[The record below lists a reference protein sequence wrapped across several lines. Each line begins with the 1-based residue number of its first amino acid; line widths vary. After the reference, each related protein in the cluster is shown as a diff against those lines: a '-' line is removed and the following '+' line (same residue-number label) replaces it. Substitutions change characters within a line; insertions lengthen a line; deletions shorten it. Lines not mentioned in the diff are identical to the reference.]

1 MSEPFVF
8 DPRCTLCKYPFGA
21 VPLGAPVT
29 LHVRPEGREG
39 FVRCALLLRAEF
51 AGEEREWELQA
62 EGWDGE
68 RQRFSLT
75 FPAPE
80 TPELCWYAFRLTR
93 ADGSVRYLDASGWAD
108 QPQHRWQMTV
118 YDAASPT
125 PGWFGEGLTYQIF
138 PDRFCR
144 SRLPDMAEMPAGRR
158 LHGNWEDIPD
168 YLPDG
173 DGEYCR
179 DFFGGD
185 LAGIRGKLPYL
196 RELGV
201 ETLYLCPIFEASSN
215 HRYNTGDYRRID
227 PMLGTEEDFRA
238 LCQEAHALGIRVIL
252 DGVFNHNG
260 RDSRYFN
267 ADGRYDTLGAAQ
279 SQDSPYYPW
288 FHFHP
293 WPTDYDAWWGIRD
306 LPAVNEDAPSYRDF
320 IFGGEDSV
328 IRHWLRAGADGWR
341 LDVAD
346 ELPDDFISGIRQA
359 MDETK
364 PGCLLLGEVWE
375 DGSNKIAYSQRRRY
389 LLGGE
394 THCLMNYP
402 FRTAALCYLRGG
414 DAAEFRESMETLREN
429 YPAPAFLSAMNFLGT
444 HDTPRVL
451 SLLGEGQAPAE
462 KAERAVY
469 RLDPEEERLG
479 KERWKLASALLYAF
493 PGSPMLFYGDEAG
506 LQGLEDPFC
515 RGGYPWGREDGDLL
529 AWFRLLGRVRK
540 RPSLRRG
547 DLTWLHAQG
556 PLLAFRRQA
565 EGETTAAA
573 FNAGDADETLTLP
586 WEGREALDL
595 LTGQRFAAWEGRIA
609 LRLPARGAVLLA
621 ETER

>member
-39 FVRCALLLRAEF
+39 FVRCALLLRREF
-51 AGEEREWELQA
+51 AGEEREFELQA

-238 LCQEAHALGIRVIL
+238 LCAEAHDLGIRVIL

-346 ELPDDFISGIRQA
+346 ELPDDFIAGIRQA

-402 FRTAALCYLRGG
+402 FRTAALCYLWGG

-462 KAERAVY
+462 KAERAVF
-469 RLDPEEERLG
+469 RLRPEEERLG

-515 RGGYPWGREDGDLL
+515 RGGYPWGREDEELL

>member
-39 FVRCALLLRAEF
+39 FVRCALLLRREF
-51 AGEEREWELQA
+51 AGEDWEWELQA

-158 LHGNWEDIPD
+158 LHGNWEDVPD

-185 LAGIRGKLPYL
+185 LAGIREKLPYL

-238 LCQEAHALGIRVIL
+238 LCAEAHDLGIRVIL

-346 ELPDDFISGIRQA
+346 ELPDDFIAGIRQA

-469 RLDPEEERLG
+469 RLNPEEERLG

-595 LTGQRFAAWEGRIA
+595 LTGQRFAAWEGRIT

>member
-1 MSEPFVF
+1 M
-8 DPRCTLCKYPFGA
+8 
-21 VPLGAPVT
+21 
-29 LHVRPEGREG
+29 
-39 FVRCALLLRAEF
+39 
-51 AGEEREWELQA
+51 
-62 EGWDGE
+62 
-68 RQRFSLT
+68 
-75 FPAPE
+75 
-80 TPELCWYAFRLTR
+80 
-93 ADGSVRYLDASGWAD
+93 
-108 QPQHRWQMTV
+108 
-118 YDAASPT
+118 
-125 PGWFGEGLTYQIF
+125 
-138 PDRFCR
+138 
-144 SRLPDMAEMPAGRR
+144 
-158 LHGNWEDIPD
+158 
-168 YLPDG
+168 
-173 DGEYCR
+173 
-179 DFFGGD
+179 
-185 LAGIRGKLPYL
+185 
-196 RELGV
+196 

-238 LCQEAHALGIRVIL
+238 LCAEAHALGIRVIL

-260 RDSRYFN
+260 KDSRYFN
-267 ADGRYDTLGAAQ
+267 ADGRYGTVGAAQ

-306 LPAVNEDAPSYRDF
+306 LPAVNESAPSYRDF
-320 IFGGEDSV
+320 IFEGEDSV

-346 ELPDDFISGIRQA
+346 ELPDDFIAGIRQA

-375 DGSNKIAYSQRRRY
+375 DGSNKIAYSQRRKY

-414 DAAEFRESMETLREN
+414 DAADFRESMETIREN
-429 YPAPAFLSAMNFLGT
+429 YPAPAFQSAMNFLGT

-451 SLLGEGQAPAE
+451 SLLGEGQTPAD
-462 KAERAVY
+462 KAERAAF
-469 RLDPEEERLG
+469 RLRPEEERLG

-515 RGGYPWGREDGDLL
+515 RGGYPWGREDEDLL
-529 AWFRLLGRVRK
+529 AWFRLLGRLRK

-573 FNAGDADETLTLP
+573 FNAGDAEAALTLP

-609 LRLPARGAVLLA
+609 LCLPARGAVLLTEA
-621 ETER
+621 ER

>member
-158 LHGNWEDIPD
+158 LHENWEDVPD

-238 LCQEAHALGIRVIL
+238 LCAEAHDLGIRVIL

-320 IFGGEDSV
+320 IFAGEDSV
-328 IRHWLRAGADGWR
+328 IRHWLRSGADGWR

-346 ELPDDFISGIRQA
+346 ELPDDFIAGIRQA

-414 DAAEFRESMETLREN
+414 DAAEFRESMETIREN

-573 FNAGDADETLTLP
+573 FNTGDADETLTLP

>member
-8 DPRCTLCKYPFGA
+8 DPRCTLCKYPYGA
-21 VPLGAPVT
+21 VPCGAPVT
-29 LHVRPEGREG
+29 LYVRPEGWEG
-39 FVRCALLLRAEF
+39 FVRCTLLLRQEF
-51 AGEEREWELQA
+51 SGQDREWELPA

-80 TPELCWYAFRLTR
+80 TPELCWYAFRFTR
-93 ADGSVRYLDASGWAD
+93 ADGSVRYLDASGWCSE
-108 QPQHRWQMTV
+108 PQHRWQMTV

-138 PDRFCR
+138 PDRFRR
-144 SRLPDMAEMPAGRR
+144 SHLPDMAKMPWGRR
-158 LHGNWEDIPD
+158 LHENWDDIPD
-168 YLPDG
+168 YLPDE

-185 LAGIRGKLPYL
+185 LAGIREKLPYL

-215 HRYNTGDYRRID
+215 HHYNTGDYRRID

-238 LCQEAHALGIRVIL
+238 LCAEAHALGIRVIL

-260 RDSRYFN
+260 KDSRYFN
-267 ADGRYDTLGAAQ
+267 ADGRYDTVGAAQ

-306 LPAVNEDAPSYRDF
+306 LPAVNESAPSYRDF
-320 IFGGEDSV
+320 IFEGEDSV

-346 ELPDDFISGIRQA
+346 ELPDDFIAGIRQA

-375 DGSNKIAYSQRRRY
+375 DGSNKIAYSQRRKY

-402 FRTAALCYLRGG
+402 FRTAVLCYLRGG
-414 DAAEFRESMETLREN
+414 DAADFRESMETIREN
-429 YPAPAFLSAMNFLGT
+429 YPAPAFQSAMNFLGT

-451 SLLGEGQAPAE
+451 SLLGEGQTPAD
-462 KAERAVY
+462 KAERAAY
-469 RLDPEEERLG
+469 RLSPEEERLG

-515 RGGYPWGREDGDLL
+515 RGGYPWGREDEDLL
-529 AWFRLLGRVRK
+529 AWFRLLGRLRK

-573 FNAGDADETLTLP
+573 FNAGDAEAALTLP

-609 LRLPARGAVLLA
+609 LCLPARGAVLLTEA
-621 ETER
+621 ER

>member
-158 LHGNWEDIPD
+158 LHGNWEDVPD

-185 LAGIRGKLPYL
+185 LAGIREKLPYL

-238 LCQEAHALGIRVIL
+238 LCAEAHDLGIRVIL

-346 ELPDDFISGIRQA
+346 ELPDDFIAGIRQA

-414 DAAEFRESMETLREN
+414 DAAEFRESMETIREN

-573 FNAGDADETLTLP
+573 FNTGDADETLTLP

>member
-75 FPAPE
+75 FQAPE

-346 ELPDDFISGIRQA
+346 ELPDDFIAGIRQA

>member
-238 LCQEAHALGIRVIL
+238 LCAEAHDLGIRVIL

-346 ELPDDFISGIRQA
+346 ELPDDFIAGIRQA

-414 DAAEFRESMETLREN
+414 DAAEFRESMETIREN

-573 FNAGDADETLTLP
+573 FNTGDADETLTLP

>member
-8 DPRCTLCKYPFGA
+8 DPRCTLCKYPYGA
-21 VPLGAPVT
+21 VPCDAPVT
-29 LHVRPEGREG
+29 LHVRPEGWEG
-39 FVRCALLLRAEF
+39 FVRCTLLLRQEF
-51 AGEEREWELQA
+51 SGQDREWELPA

-80 TPELCWYAFRLTR
+80 TPELCWYAFRFTR
-93 ADGSVRYLDASGWAD
+93 VDGSVRYLDASGWCSE
-108 QPQHRWQMTV
+108 PQHRWQMTV

-138 PDRFCR
+138 PDRFRR
-144 SRLPDMAEMPAGRR
+144 SHLPDMAKMPWGRR
-158 LHGNWEDIPD
+158 LHENWDDIPD
-168 YLPDG
+168 YLPDE

-185 LAGIRGKLPYL
+185 LAGIREKLPYL

-215 HRYNTGDYRRID
+215 HHYNTGDYRRID

-238 LCQEAHALGIRVIL
+238 LCAEAHALGIRVIL

-260 RDSRYFN
+260 KDSRYFN
-267 ADGRYDTLGAAQ
+267 ADGRYDTVGAAQ

-306 LPAVNEDAPSYRDF
+306 LPAVNESVPSYRDF
-320 IFGGEDSV
+320 IFEGEDSV

-346 ELPDDFISGIRQA
+346 ELPDDFIAGIRRA
-359 MDETK
+359 MDGTK

-375 DGSNKIAYSQRRRY
+375 DGSNKIAYSQRRKY

-414 DAAEFRESMETLREN
+414 DAADFRESMETIREN
-429 YPAPAFLSAMNFLGT
+429 YPAPAFQSAMNFLGT

-451 SLLGEGQAPAE
+451 SLLGEGQTPAD
-462 KAERAVY
+462 KAERAAF
-469 RLDPEEERLG
+469 RLRPEEERLG

-515 RGGYPWGREDGDLL
+515 RGGYPWGREDEDLL
-529 AWFRLLGRVRK
+529 AWFRLLGRLRK

-573 FNAGDADETLTLP
+573 FNAGDAEAALTLP

-609 LRLPARGAVLLA
+609 LCLPARGAVLLTEA
-621 ETER
+621 ER

>member
-39 FVRCALLLRAEF
+39 FVRCALLLRREF
-51 AGEEREWELQA
+51 AGEDWEWELQA

-158 LHGNWEDIPD
+158 LHGNWEDVPD

-185 LAGIRGKLPYL
+185 LAGIREKLPYL

-238 LCQEAHALGIRVIL
+238 LCAEAHDLGIRVIL

-346 ELPDDFISGIRQA
+346 ELPDDFIAGIRQA

-375 DGSNKIAYSQRRRY
+375 DGSNKIAYSQRRKY

-414 DAAEFRESMETLREN
+414 DAADFRESMETIREN
-429 YPAPAFLSAMNFLGT
+429 YPAPAFQSAMNFLGT

-451 SLLGEGQAPAE
+451 SLLGEGQTPAD
-462 KAERAVY
+462 KAERATY
-469 RLDPEEERLG
+469 RLSPEEERLG

-515 RGGYPWGREDGDLL
+515 RGGYPWGQEDGDLL

-595 LTGQRFAAWEGRIA
+595 LTGQRFAAWEGRIT

>member
-8 DPRCTLCKYPFGA
+8 DPRCTLCKYPYGA
-21 VPLGAPVT
+21 VPCGTPVT
-29 LHVRPEGREG
+29 LHVRPEGWEG
-39 FVRCALLLRAEF
+39 FVRCTLLLRQEF
-51 AGEEREWELQA
+51 SGQDREWELPA

-80 TPELCWYAFRLTR
+80 TPELCWYAFRFTR
-93 ADGSVRYLDASGWAD
+93 ADGSVRYLDASGWCSE
-108 QPQHRWQMTV
+108 PQHRWQMTV

-138 PDRFCR
+138 PDRFRR
-144 SRLPDMAEMPAGRR
+144 SHLPDMAKMPWSRR
-158 LHGNWEDIPD
+158 LHENWDDIPD
-168 YLPDG
+168 YLPDES
-173 DGEYCR
+173 GEYCR

-185 LAGIRGKLPYL
+185 LAGIREKLPYL

-238 LCQEAHALGIRVIL
+238 LCAEAHALGIRVIL

-260 RDSRYFN
+260 KDSRYFN
-267 ADGRYDTLGAAQ
+267 ADGRYGTVGAAQ

-306 LPAVNEDAPSYRDF
+306 LPAVNESAPSYRDF
-320 IFGGEDSV
+320 IFEGEDSV

-346 ELPDDFISGIRQA
+346 ELPDDFIAGIRQA

-375 DGSNKIAYSQRRRY
+375 DGSNKIAYSQRRKY

-414 DAAEFRESMETLREN
+414 DAADFRESMETIREN
-429 YPAPAFLSAMNFLGT
+429 YPAPAFQSAMNFLGT
-444 HDTPRVL
+444 HDTPRGL
-451 SLLGEGQAPAE
+451 SLLGEGQTPAD
-462 KAERAVY
+462 KAERATY
-469 RLDPEEERLG
+469 RLSPEEERLG

-515 RGGYPWGREDGDLL
+515 RGGYPWGREDEDLL
-529 AWFRLLGRVRK
+529 AWFRLLGRLRK

-573 FNAGDADETLTLP
+573 FNAGDAEAALTLP

-609 LRLPARGAVLLA
+609 LCLPARGVVLLTEA
-621 ETER
+621 ER

>member
-144 SRLPDMAEMPAGRR
+144 SHLPDMAEMPAGRR

-238 LCQEAHALGIRVIL
+238 LCAEAHDLGIRVIL

-320 IFGGEDSV
+320 IFGGEDSI

-346 ELPDDFISGIRQA
+346 ELPDDFIAGIRQA

-414 DAAEFRESMETLREN
+414 DAADFRESMETIREN
-429 YPAPAFLSAMNFLGT
+429 YPAPAFQSAMNFLGT

-451 SLLGEGQAPAE
+451 SLLGEGQTPAD
-462 KAERAVY
+462 KAERAAY
-469 RLDPEEERLG
+469 RLRPEEERLG
-479 KERWKLASALLYAF
+479 KERWKLASAMLYAF

>member
-8 DPRCTLCKYPFGA
+8 DPRCTLCKYPYGA
-21 VPLGAPVT
+21 VPCDAPVT
-29 LHVRPEGREG
+29 LHVRPEGWEG
-39 FVRCALLLRAEF
+39 FVRCTLLLRQEF
-51 AGEEREWELQA
+51 SGQDREWELPA

-80 TPELCWYAFRLTR
+80 TPELCWYAFRFTR
-93 ADGSVRYLDASGWAD
+93 VDGSVRYLDASGWCSE
-108 QPQHRWQMTV
+108 PQHRWQMTV

-138 PDRFCR
+138 PDRFRR
-144 SRLPDMAEMPAGRR
+144 SHLPDMAKMPWGRR
-158 LHGNWEDIPD
+158 LHENWDDIPD
-168 YLPDG
+168 YLPDE

-185 LAGIRGKLPYL
+185 LAGIREKLPYL

-215 HRYNTGDYRRID
+215 HHYNTGDYRRID

-238 LCQEAHALGIRVIL
+238 LCAEAHALGIRVIL

-260 RDSRYFN
+260 KDSRYFN
-267 ADGRYDTLGAAQ
+267 ADGRYDTVGAAQ

-306 LPAVNEDAPSYRDF
+306 LPAVNESAPSYRDF
-320 IFGGEDSV
+320 IFEGEDSV

-346 ELPDDFISGIRQA
+346 ELPDDFIAGIRRA
-359 MDETK
+359 MDGTK

-375 DGSNKIAYSQRRRY
+375 DGSNKIAYSQRRKY

-414 DAAEFRESMETLREN
+414 DAADFRESMETIREN
-429 YPAPAFLSAMNFLGT
+429 YPAPAFQSAMNFLGT

-451 SLLGEGQAPAE
+451 SLLGEGQTPAD
-462 KAERAVY
+462 KAERAAF
-469 RLDPEEERLG
+469 RLRPEEERLG

-515 RGGYPWGREDGDLL
+515 RGGYPWGREDEDLL
-529 AWFRLLGRVRK
+529 AWFRLLGRLRK

-573 FNAGDADETLTLP
+573 FNAGDAEAALTLP

-609 LRLPARGAVLLA
+609 LCLPARGAVLLTEA
-621 ETER
+621 ER

>member
-8 DPRCTLCKYPFGA
+8 DPRCTLCKYPYGA
-21 VPLGAPVT
+21 VPCGAPVT
-29 LHVRPEGREG
+29 LHVRPEGWEG
-39 FVRCALLLRAEF
+39 FVRCTLLLRQEF
-51 AGEEREWELQA
+51 SGQDREWELPA

-80 TPELCWYAFRLTR
+80 TPELCWYAFRFTR
-93 ADGSVRYLDASGWAD
+93 ADGSVRYLDASGWCSE
-108 QPQHRWQMTV
+108 PQHRWQMTV

-138 PDRFCR
+138 PDRFRR
-144 SRLPDMAEMPAGRR
+144 SHLPDMAKMPWGRR
-158 LHGNWEDIPD
+158 LHENWDDIPD
-168 YLPDG
+168 YLPDA

-185 LAGIRGKLPYL
+185 LAGIREKLPYL

-238 LCQEAHALGIRVIL
+238 LCAEAHAFGIRVIL

-267 ADGRYDTLGAAQ
+267 ADGHYDTVGAAQ

-306 LPAVNEDAPSYRDF
+306 LPAVNESAPSYRDF
-320 IFGGEDSV
+320 IFEGEDSV

-346 ELPDDFISGIRQA
+346 ELPDDFIAGIRQA
-359 MDETK
+359 MDGTK

-375 DGSNKIAYSQRRRY
+375 DGSNKIAYSQRRKY

-414 DAAEFRESMETLREN
+414 DAADFRESMETIREN
-429 YPAPAFLSAMNFLGT
+429 YPAPAFQSAMNFLGT

-451 SLLGEGQAPAE
+451 SLLGEGQTPAE
-462 KAERAVY
+462 KAERATY
-469 RLDPEEERLG
+469 RLSPEEERLG

-515 RGGYPWGREDGDLL
+515 RGGYPWGREDEDLL
-529 AWFRLLGRVRK
+529 AWFRLLGRLRK

-573 FNAGDADETLTLP
+573 FNAGDAEAALTLP

-609 LRLPARGAVLLA
+609 LCLPARGVVLLTEA
-621 ETER
+621 ER

>member
-39 FVRCALLLRAEF
+39 FVRCALLLRQEF

-93 ADGSVRYLDASGWAD
+93 ADGSVRYLDASGWCSE
-108 QPQHRWQMTV
+108 PQHRWQMTV

-158 LHGNWEDIPD
+158 LHENWDDIPD

-185 LAGIRGKLPYL
+185 LAGIREKLPYL

-238 LCQEAHALGIRVIL
+238 LCAEAHNLGIRVIL

-346 ELPDDFISGIRQA
+346 ELPDDFIAGIRQA

-375 DGSNKIAYSQRRRY
+375 DGSNKIAYSQRRKY

-414 DAAEFRESMETLREN
+414 DAADFRESMETLREN
-429 YPAPAFLSAMNFLGT
+429 YPASAFLSAMNFLGT

-451 SLLGEGQAPAE
+451 SLLGQGQAPAE

-493 PGSPMLFYGDEAG
+493 PGSPMLFYGDEVG

>member
-238 LCQEAHALGIRVIL
+238 LCAEAHALGIRVIL

-346 ELPDDFISGIRQA
+346 ELPDDFIAGIRQA

-414 DAAEFRESMETLREN
+414 DAAEFRESMETIREN

-529 AWFRLLGRVRK
+529 AWFRLLGRLRK
-540 RPSLRRG
+540 RPSLRKG

-573 FNAGDADETLTLP
+573 FNAGDAEAALTLP

>member
-39 FVRCALLLRAEF
+39 FVRCALLLRREF
-51 AGEEREWELQA
+51 AGEEREFELQA

-346 ELPDDFISGIRQA
+346 ELPDDFIAGIRQA

-414 DAAEFRESMETLREN
+414 DAAEFRESMETIREN

-573 FNAGDADETLTLP
+573 FNTGDADETLTLP

-595 LTGQRFAAWEGRIA
+595 LTGQRFATWEGRIA

>member
-8 DPRCTLCKYPFGA
+8 DPRCTLCKYPYGA
-21 VPLGAPVT
+21 VPCGTPVT
-29 LHVRPEGREG
+29 LHVRPEGWEG
-39 FVRCALLLRAEF
+39 FVRCTLLLRQEF
-51 AGEEREWELQA
+51 SGQDREWELPA

-80 TPELCWYAFRLTR
+80 TPELCWYAFRFTR
-93 ADGSVRYLDASGWAD
+93 ADGSVRYLDASGWCSE
-108 QPQHRWQMTV
+108 PQHRWQMTV

-138 PDRFCR
+138 PDRFRR
-144 SRLPDMAEMPAGRR
+144 SHLPDMAKMPWSRR
-158 LHGNWEDIPD
+158 LHENWDDIPD
-168 YLPDG
+168 YLPDES
-173 DGEYCR
+173 GEYCR

-185 LAGIRGKLPYL
+185 LAGIREKLPYL

-238 LCQEAHALGIRVIL
+238 LCAEAHDLGIRVIL

-260 RDSRYFN
+260 KDSRYFN
-267 ADGRYDTLGAAQ
+267 ADGRYGTVGAAQ

-306 LPAVNEDAPSYRDF
+306 LPAVNESAPSYRDF
-320 IFGGEDSV
+320 IFEGEDSV

-346 ELPDDFISGIRQA
+346 ELPDDFIAGIRQA

-375 DGSNKIAYSQRRRY
+375 DGSNKIAYSQRRKY

-402 FRTAALCYLRGG
+402 FRTAALCYLRCG
-414 DAAEFRESMETLREN
+414 DAADFRESMETIREN
-429 YPAPAFLSAMNFLGT
+429 YPAPAFQSAMNFLGT
-444 HDTPRVL
+444 HDTPRGL
-451 SLLGEGQAPAE
+451 SLLGEGQTPAD
-462 KAERAVY
+462 KAERATY
-469 RLDPEEERLG
+469 RLSPEEERLG

-515 RGGYPWGREDGDLL
+515 RGGYPWGREDEDLL
-529 AWFRLLGRVRK
+529 AWFRLLGRLRK

-573 FNAGDADETLTLP
+573 FNAGDAEAALTLP

-609 LRLPARGAVLLA
+609 LCLPARGVVLLTEA
-621 ETER
+621 ER

>member
-39 FVRCALLLRAEF
+39 FVRCALLLRREF

-158 LHGNWEDIPD
+158 LHENWEDVPD

-346 ELPDDFISGIRQA
+346 ELPDDFIAGIRQA

-414 DAAEFRESMETLREN
+414 DAAEFRESMETIREN

>member
-39 FVRCALLLRAEF
+39 FVRCALLLRREF
-51 AGEEREWELQA
+51 AGEDWEWELQA

-158 LHGNWEDIPD
+158 LHGNWEDVPD

-185 LAGIRGKLPYL
+185 LAGIREKLPYL

-238 LCQEAHALGIRVIL
+238 LCAEAHDLGIRVIL

-346 ELPDDFISGIRQA
+346 ELPDDFIAGIRQA

-402 FRTAALCYLRGG
+402 FRTAALCYLWGG
-414 DAAEFRESMETLREN
+414 DAAEFRESMETIREN

-469 RLDPEEERLG
+469 RLNPEEERLG

-515 RGGYPWGREDGDLL
+515 RGGYPWGQEDGDLL

-595 LTGQRFAAWEGRIA
+595 LTGQRFAAWEGRIT

>member
-8 DPRCTLCKYPFGA
+8 DPRCTLCKYPYGA
-21 VPLGAPVT
+21 VPCGAPVT
-29 LHVRPEGREG
+29 LHVRPEGWEG
-39 FVRCALLLRAEF
+39 FVRCTLLLRQEF
-51 AGEEREWELQA
+51 SGQDREWELPA

-80 TPELCWYAFRLTR
+80 TPELCWYAFRFTR
-93 ADGSVRYLDASGWAD
+93 ADGSVRYLDASGWCSE
-108 QPQHRWQMTV
+108 PQHRWQMTV

-138 PDRFCR
+138 PDRFRR
-144 SRLPDMAEMPAGRR
+144 SHLPDMAKMPWGRR
-158 LHGNWEDIPD
+158 LHENWDDIPD
-168 YLPDG
+168 YLPDE

-185 LAGIRGKLPYL
+185 LAGIREKLPYL

-227 PMLGTEEDFRA
+227 PMLGTEEDFQA

-260 RDSRYFN
+260 KDSRYFN
-267 ADGRYDTLGAAQ
+267 ADGRYDTVGAAQ

-306 LPAVNEDAPSYRDF
+306 LPAVNESAPSYRDF
-320 IFGGEDSV
+320 IFEGEDSV

-346 ELPDDFISGIRQA
+346 ELPDDFIAGIRQA
-359 MDETK
+359 MDGTK

-375 DGSNKIAYSQRRRY
+375 DGSNKIAYSQRRKY

-414 DAAEFRESMETLREN
+414 DAADFRESMETIREN
-429 YPAPAFLSAMNFLGT
+429 YPAPAFQSAMNFLGT

-451 SLLGEGQAPAE
+451 SLLGEGQTPAD
-462 KAERAVY
+462 KAERAAF
-469 RLDPEEERLG
+469 RLRPEEERLG

-515 RGGYPWGREDGDLL
+515 RGGYPWGREDEDLL
-529 AWFRLLGRVRK
+529 AWFRLLGRLRK

-573 FNAGDADETLTLP
+573 FNAGDAEAALTLP

-609 LRLPARGAVLLA
+609 LCLPARGAVLLTEA
-621 ETER
+621 ER

>member
-293 WPTDYDAWWGIRD
+293 WPTDYDAGWGIRD

-346 ELPDDFISGIRQA
+346 ELPDDFIAGIRQA

-414 DAAEFRESMETLREN
+414 DAAEFRESMETIREN
-429 YPAPAFLSAMNFLGT
+429 YPAPAFQSAMNFLGT

-451 SLLGEGQAPAE
+451 SILGEGQAPAE

-573 FNAGDADETLTLP
+573 FNTGDADETLTLP

>member
-346 ELPDDFISGIRQA
+346 ELPDDFIAGIRQA

-414 DAAEFRESMETLREN
+414 DAAEFRESMETIREN

-573 FNAGDADETLTLP
+573 FNTGDADETLTLP

>member
-8 DPRCTLCKYPFGA
+8 DPRCTLCKYPYGA
-21 VPLGAPVT
+21 VPCDAPVT
-29 LHVRPEGREG
+29 LHVRPEGWEG
-39 FVRCALLLRAEF
+39 FVRCTLLLRQEF
-51 AGEEREWELQA
+51 SGQDREWELPA

-80 TPELCWYAFRLTR
+80 TPELCWYAFRFTR
-93 ADGSVRYLDASGWAD
+93 ADGSVRYLDASGWCSE
-108 QPQHRWQMTV
+108 PQHRWQMTV

-138 PDRFCR
+138 PDRFRR
-144 SRLPDMAEMPAGRR
+144 SHLPDMAKMPWGRR
-158 LHGNWEDIPD
+158 LHENWDDIPD
-168 YLPDG
+168 YLPDE

-185 LAGIRGKLPYL
+185 LAGIREKLPYL

-215 HRYNTGDYRRID
+215 HHYNTGDYRRID

-238 LCQEAHALGIRVIL
+238 LCAEAHALGIRVIL

-260 RDSRYFN
+260 KDSRYFN
-267 ADGRYDTLGAAQ
+267 ADGRYDTVGAAQ

-306 LPAVNEDAPSYRDF
+306 LPAVNESAPSYRDF
-320 IFGGEDSV
+320 IFEGEDSV

-346 ELPDDFISGIRQA
+346 ELPDDFIAGIRRA
-359 MDETK
+359 MDGTK

-375 DGSNKIAYSQRRRY
+375 DGSNKIAYSQRRKY

-414 DAAEFRESMETLREN
+414 DAADFRESMETIREN
-429 YPAPAFLSAMNFLGT
+429 YPAPAFQSAMNFLGT

-451 SLLGEGQAPAE
+451 SLLGEGQTPAD
-462 KAERAVY
+462 KAERAAF
-469 RLDPEEERLG
+469 RLRPEEERLG

-515 RGGYPWGREDGDLL
+515 RGGYPWGREDEELL
-529 AWFRLLGRVRK
+529 AWFRLLGRLRK

-573 FNAGDADETLTLP
+573 FNAGDAEAALTLP

-609 LRLPARGAVLLA
+609 LCLPARGAVLLTEA
-621 ETER
+621 ER

>member
-8 DPRCTLCKYPFGA
+8 DPRCTLCKFPYGA
-21 VPLGAPVT
+21 VPCGQAVT
-29 LHVRPEGREG
+29 LHVRPEAAAG
-39 FVRCALLLRAEF
+39 FTRCTLLLRQEF
-51 AGEEREWELQA
+51 SGQCRELELAPAGR
-62 EGWDGE
+62 DGE

-80 TPELCWYAFRLTR
+80 EPELCWYSFRLTR
-93 ADGSVRYLDASGWAD
+93 PDGTSRCLDRSGWCDA
-108 QPQHRWQMTV
+108 PSTPWQITV
-118 YDAASPT
+118 YDASLPT
-125 PGWFGEGLTYQIF
+125 PAWFGEGLTYQIF

-144 SRLPDMAEMPAGRR
+144 SHLPDMASLPSGRR
-158 LHGNWEDIPD
+158 LHENWDDTPD
-168 YLPDG
+168 YLPDAE
-173 DGEYCR
+173 GEHCR

-185 LAGIRGKLPYL
+185 LAGIREKLPYL
-196 RELGV
+196 HSLGV
-201 ETLYLCPIFEASSN
+201 EALYLCPIFEASTN

-227 PMLGTEEDFRA
+227 PMLGTEEDFQA
-238 LCQEAHALGIRVIL
+238 LCADAHALGIRVIL

-260 RDSRYFN
+260 KDSRYFN
-267 ADGRYDTLGAAQ
+267 ALGRYDTLGAAQ
-279 SQDSPYYPW
+279 SQDSPYYSW

-306 LPAVNEDAPSYRDF
+306 LPAVNESAPSYRDF
-320 IFGGEDSV
+320 IFEGEDSV

-346 ELPDDFISGIRQA
+346 ELPDDFIAGIRQA

-375 DGSNKIAYSQRRRY
+375 DGSNKIAYSQRRKY
-389 LLGGE
+389 LLGRE

-402 FRTAALCYLRGG
+402 FRSAALDYLRGG
-414 DAAEFRESMETLREN
+414 GAEDFCERMETLREN
-429 YPAPAFLSAMNFLGT
+429 YPAPAFSSAMNFLGT

-451 SLLGEGQAPAE
+451 SLLGAEHTPADKAAQAAF
-462 KAERAVY
+462 
-469 RLDPEEERLG
+469 RLSPEQEALG
-479 KERWKLASALLYAF
+479 KERWKLAAALLYAF

-506 LQGLEDPFC
+506 MQGLEDPFC
-515 RGGYPWGREDGDLL
+515 RGGYPWGREDRDLL
-529 AWFRLLGRVRK
+529 AWFSLLGRLRR

-573 FNAGDADETLTLP
+573 FNASDASQLLTLP
-586 WEGREALDL
+586 WEGREAQDL
-595 LTGQRFAAWEGRIA
+595 LTGQRFAAWQGSLA
-609 LRLPARGAVLLA
+609 LHLPPRSALLLA
-621 ETER
+621 PVEE

>member
-346 ELPDDFISGIRQA
+346 ELPDDFIAGIRQA

>member
-346 ELPDDFISGIRQA
+346 ELPDDFIAGIRQA

-414 DAAEFRESMETLREN
+414 DAAEFRESMETIREN

-493 PGSPMLFYGDEAG
+493 PGSPMLFYGDEVG

>member
-8 DPRCTLCKYPFGA
+8 DPRCTLCKYPYGA
-21 VPLGAPVT
+21 VPCGTPVT

-39 FVRCALLLRAEF
+39 FVRCALLLRQEF
-51 AGEEREWELQA
+51 AGQDREWELPA

-75 FPAPE
+75 FPAPGE
-80 TPELCWYAFRLTR
+80 PELCWYAFRFTR
-93 ADGSVRYLDASGWAD
+93 PDGSVRYLDASGWCPE
-108 QPQHRWQMTV
+108 PQHRWQLTV

-138 PDRFCR
+138 PDRFRR
-144 SRLPDMAEMPAGRR
+144 SHFPDMAKMPWGRR
-158 LHGNWEDIPD
+158 LHENWDDIPD

-185 LAGIRGKLPYL
+185 LAGIREKLPYL

-227 PMLGTEEDFRA
+227 PMLGTEEDFQA

-267 ADGRYDTLGAAQ
+267 ADGRYDTVGAAQ

-306 LPAVNEDAPSYRDF
+306 LPAVNESAPSYRDF
-320 IFGGEDSV
+320 IFAGEDSV
-328 IRHWLRAGADGWR
+328 IRHWLRSGADGWR

-346 ELPDDFISGIRQA
+346 ELPDDFIAGIRQA

-375 DGSNKIAYSQRRRY
+375 DGSNKIAYSQRRKY

-414 DAAEFRESMETLREN
+414 DAADFRESMETLREN
-429 YPAPAFLSAMNFLGT
+429 YPAPAFQSAMNFLGT

-462 KAERAVY
+462 KSQRAVF
-469 RLDPEEERLG
+469 RLSPEEERLG

-515 RGGYPWGREDGDLL
+515 RGGYPWGREDEDLL
-529 AWFRLLGRVRK
+529 AWFRLLGRLRK

-565 EGETTAAA
+565 EGETTAA
-573 FNAGDADETLTLP
+573 FNAGDAEAALTLP
-586 WEGREALDL
+586 WEGREAMDL

-609 LRLPARGAVLLA
+609 LCLPARGAVLLTEA
-621 ETER
+621 ER

>member
-8 DPRCTLCKYPFGA
+8 DPRCTLCKYPYGA
-21 VPLGAPVT
+21 VPCGAPVT
-29 LHVRPEGREG
+29 LHVRPEGWEG
-39 FVRCALLLRAEF
+39 FVRCTLLLRQEF
-51 AGEEREWELQA
+51 SGQDREWELPA

-80 TPELCWYAFRLTR
+80 TPELCWYAFRFTR
-93 ADGSVRYLDASGWAD
+93 ADGSVRYLDASGWCSE
-108 QPQHRWQMTV
+108 PQHRWQMTV

-138 PDRFCR
+138 PDRFRR
-144 SRLPDMAEMPAGRR
+144 SHLPDMAKMSRGRR
-158 LHGNWEDIPD
+158 LHENWDDIPD

-185 LAGIRGKLPYL
+185 LAGIREKLPYL

-260 RDSRYFN
+260 KDSRYFN
-267 ADGRYDTLGAAQ
+267 ADGRYDTVGAAQ

-293 WPTDYDAWWGIRD
+293 WPTDYDAWCGIRD
-306 LPAVNEDAPSYRDF
+306 LPAVNESAPSYRDF
-320 IFGGEDSV
+320 IYGGQDSV

-346 ELPDDFISGIRQA
+346 ELPDDFIAGIRQA

-375 DGSNKIAYSQRRRY
+375 DGSNKIAYSQRRKY

-414 DAAEFRESMETLREN
+414 DAADFRESMETIREN
-429 YPAPAFLSAMNFLGT
+429 YPAPAFQSAMNFLGT

-451 SLLGEGQAPAE
+451 SLLGEGQTPAD
-462 KAERAVY
+462 KAERAAF
-469 RLDPEEERLG
+469 RLGPEDERLG

-515 RGGYPWGREDGDLL
+515 RGGYPWGREDEDLL
-529 AWFRLLGRVRK
+529 AWFRLLGRLRK

-573 FNAGDADETLTLP
+573 FNAGDAEAALTLP

-609 LRLPARGAVLLA
+609 LCLPARGAVLLTEA
-621 ETER
+621 ER

>member
-1 MSEPFVF
+1 
-8 DPRCTLCKYPFGA
+8 
-21 VPLGAPVT
+21 
-29 LHVRPEGREG
+29 
-39 FVRCALLLRAEF
+39 
-51 AGEEREWELQA
+51 
-62 EGWDGE
+62 
-68 RQRFSLT
+68 
-75 FPAPE
+75 
-80 TPELCWYAFRLTR
+80 
-93 ADGSVRYLDASGWAD
+93 
-108 QPQHRWQMTV
+108 MTV

-346 ELPDDFISGIRQA
+346 ELPDDFIAGIRQA

>member
-8 DPRCTLCKYPFGA
+8 DPRCTLCKYPYGA
-21 VPLGAPVT
+21 VPCGAPVT
-29 LHVRPEGREG
+29 LHVRPEGWEG
-39 FVRCALLLRAEF
+39 FVRCTLLLRQEF
-51 AGEEREWELQA
+51 SGQDREWELPA

-80 TPELCWYAFRLTR
+80 TPELCWYAFRFTR
-93 ADGSVRYLDASGWAD
+93 ADGSVRYLDASGWCSE
-108 QPQHRWQMTV
+108 PQHRWQMTV

-138 PDRFCR
+138 PDRFRR
-144 SRLPDMAEMPAGRR
+144 SHLPDMAKMPWGRR
-158 LHGNWEDIPD
+158 LHENWDDIPD
-168 YLPDG
+168 YLPDE

-185 LAGIRGKLPYL
+185 LSGIREKLPYL
-196 RELGV
+196 HELGV

-215 HRYNTGDYRRID
+215 HHYNTGDYRCID

-238 LCQEAHALGIRVIL
+238 LCAEAHALGIRVIL

-260 RDSRYFN
+260 KDSRYFN
-267 ADGRYDTLGAAQ
+267 ADGRYDTVGAAQ

-306 LPAVNEDAPSYRDF
+306 LPAVNESAPSYRDF
-320 IFGGEDSV
+320 IFEGEDSV

-346 ELPDDFISGIRQA
+346 ELPDDFIAGIRRA
-359 MDETK
+359 MDGTK

-375 DGSNKIAYSQRRRY
+375 DGSNKIAYSQRRKY

-414 DAAEFRESMETLREN
+414 DAADFRESMETIREN
-429 YPAPAFLSAMNFLGT
+429 YPAPAFQSAMNFLGT

-451 SLLGEGQAPAE
+451 SLLGEGQTPAD
-462 KAERAVY
+462 KAERAAF
-469 RLDPEEERLG
+469 RLRPEEERLG

-515 RGGYPWGREDGDLL
+515 RGGYPWGQEDEDLL
-529 AWFRLLGRVRK
+529 AWFRLLGRLRK

-573 FNAGDADETLTLP
+573 FNAGDAEAALTLP

-609 LRLPARGAVLLA
+609 LCLPARGAVLLTEA
-621 ETER
+621 ER

>member
-238 LCQEAHALGIRVIL
+238 LCAEAHDLGIRVIL

-320 IFGGEDSV
+320 IFGGEDSI

-346 ELPDDFISGIRQA
+346 ELPDDFIAGIRQA

-414 DAAEFRESMETLREN
+414 DAAEFRESMETIREN

-462 KAERAVY
+462 KTERAVY

-479 KERWKLASALLYAF
+479 KERWKLASTLLYAF

>member
-8 DPRCTLCKYPFGA
+8 DPRCTLCKYPYGA
-21 VPLGAPVT
+21 VPCGAPVT
-29 LHVRPEGREG
+29 LHVRPEGWEG
-39 FVRCALLLRAEF
+39 FVRCTLLLRQEF
-51 AGEEREWELQA
+51 SGQDREWELPA

-80 TPELCWYAFRLTR
+80 TPELCWYAFRFTR
-93 ADGSVRYLDASGWAD
+93 ADGSVRYLDASGWCSE
-108 QPQHRWQMTV
+108 PQHRWQMTV

-138 PDRFCR
+138 PDRFRR
-144 SRLPDMAEMPAGRR
+144 SHLPDMAKMPWGRR
-158 LHGNWEDIPD
+158 LHENWDDIPD
-168 YLPDG
+168 YLPDES
-173 DGEYCR
+173 GEYCR

-185 LAGIRGKLPYL
+185 LAGIREKLPYL

-238 LCQEAHALGIRVIL
+238 LCAEAHALGIRVIL

-260 RDSRYFN
+260 KDSRYFN
-267 ADGRYDTLGAAQ
+267 ADGRYGTVGAAQ

-306 LPAVNEDAPSYRDF
+306 LPAVNESAPSYRDF
-320 IFGGEDSV
+320 IFEGEDSV

-346 ELPDDFISGIRQA
+346 ELPDDFIAGIRQA

-375 DGSNKIAYSQRRRY
+375 DGSNKIAYSQRRKY

-414 DAAEFRESMETLREN
+414 DAADFRESMETIREN
-429 YPAPAFLSAMNFLGT
+429 YPAPAFQSAMNFLGT

-451 SLLGEGQAPAE
+451 SLLGEGQTPAD
-462 KAERAVY
+462 KAERAAF
-469 RLDPEEERLG
+469 RLRPEEERLG

-515 RGGYPWGREDGDLL
+515 RGGYPWGREDEDLL
-529 AWFRLLGRVRK
+529 AWFRLLGRLRK

-573 FNAGDADETLTLP
+573 FNAGDAEAALTLP

-609 LRLPARGAVLLA
+609 LCLPARGAVLLTEA
-621 ETER
+621 ER

>member
-158 LHGNWEDIPD
+158 LHENWEDVPD

-185 LAGIRGKLPYL
+185 LAGIREKLPYL

-320 IFGGEDSV
+320 IFGGEDSI

-346 ELPDDFISGIRQA
+346 ELPDDFIAGIRQA

-414 DAAEFRESMETLREN
+414 DAAEFRESMETIREN

-462 KAERAVY
+462 KTERAVY

-479 KERWKLASALLYAF
+479 KERWKLASTLLYAF

-595 LTGQRFAAWEGRIA
+595 LTGQRFFGSSDLWKRGNVWAKGA
-609 LRLPARGAVLLA
+609 LPLL
-621 ETER
+621 

>member
-39 FVRCALLLRAEF
+39 FVRCALLLRREF
-51 AGEEREWELQA
+51 AGEDWEWELQA

-238 LCQEAHALGIRVIL
+238 LCQEAHDLGIRVIL

-346 ELPDDFISGIRQA
+346 ELPDDFIAGIRQA

-375 DGSNKIAYSQRRRY
+375 DGSNKIAYSQRRKY

-414 DAAEFRESMETLREN
+414 DAAEFRESMETIREN

-515 RGGYPWGREDGDLL
+515 RGGYPWGQEDGDLL